1 MAGNKSRSS
10 AKPKA
15 AKSASTKASTRRRRA
30 KPEARPQGVRVRMYR
45 QGFGDCLLVDLPGDG
60 PQPLRILIDCGVL
73 WATPDAAGRMR
84 KVVESLIA
92 DTGGY
97 VDVLAVTHEHW
108 DHVSAFAQVRE
119 LFAMPDERRSKAKLS
134 VGEVWLAWTED
145 PSDRLAALLRAERRS
160 QLSQLVGLVNGL
172 RAAGPL
178 AALPLAGALA
188 NLLGFFALSAN
199 ATSDALDIAKSLG
212 PHRYWRPAD
221 LPWRSARAPGVR
233 IYALGP
239 PPDAT
244 MLRRLMAQSEVYRE
258 FSGLPLA
265 DAFFAAAADKLGI
278 GLDADARERQALY
291 VPFDRT
297 DWLPLEGDG
306 LSADTELVRTGEE
319 VTALRQ
325 FFATHYWGMRDDGS
339 ADESWRRIDH
349 DWLAT
354 AAELALQLDAA
365 TNNTSLVLAI
375 ELVESRKVLLFA
387 ADAQVGNWLTWHD
400 LAWTLEEGTMVTGH
414 DLLERTV
421 FYKTG
426 HHGSHNATLKDKG
439 LELMRRDGLVA
450 FVPVDEET
458 AVSRNWNRIP
468 FPPLIAALQSR
479 GTVVRSD
486 LGIGEDTAQGPL
498 AGRLQQT
505 ELYVE
510 YTLPI

>member
-1 MAGNKSRSS
+1 MAGKKSRSS
-10 AKPKA
+10 AKPRA
-15 AKSASTKASTRRRRA
+15 AKSASIKPSTRRRRT
-30 KPEARPQGVRVRMYR
+30 KPEAQPQGVRVRMYR
-45 QGFGDCLLVDLPGDG
+45 QGFGDCLLVELPGDG
-60 PQPLRILIDCGVL
+60 PQPFRILIDCGVL
-73 WATPDAAGRMR
+73 WAAPDAAGRMR

-119 LFAMPDERRSKAKLS
+119 LFAMPDERRSKGKLS

-160 QLSQLVGLVNGL
+160 RLSQLVGLVNGL

-178 AALPLAGALA
+178 PALPLAGALA
-188 NLLGFFALSAN
+188 SLLGFFALSAN
-199 ATSDALDIAKSLG
+199 ATSEALDVAKSLG
-212 PHRYWRPAD
+212 PNRYWRPSD
-221 LPWRSARAPGVR
+221 PPWLSARAPGVR

-244 MLRRLMAQSEVYRE
+244 MLRRLMANSEVYRE
-258 FSGLPLA
+258 FAGLPLA
-265 DAFFAAAADKLGI
+265 DAFFAAAADRLGI
-278 GLDADARERQALY
+278 GVDADARDQQGLY

-306 LSADTELVRTGEE
+306 LSADIELVRSAEE
-319 VTALRQ
+319 VTALRR
-325 FFATHYWGMRDDGS
+325 FFATHYWGTRNDGG
-339 ADESWRRIDH
+339 ADEGWRRIDH
-349 DWLAT
+349 DWLGT

-375 ELVESRKVLLFA
+375 ELIESRKVLLFA
-387 ADAQVGNWLTWHD
+387 ADAQVGNWLTWQD
-400 LAWTLEEGTMVTGH
+400 LAWTLEEGTMVTGN

-439 LELMRRDGLVA
+439 LERMSNDGLVA
-450 FVPVDEET
+450 FVPVDEEV
-458 AVSRNWNRIP
+458 ALSRNWSRIP
-468 FPPLIAALQSR
+468 FPPLMAALQSR

-486 LGIGEDTAQGPL
+486 LGIDEDATQGQF
-498 AGRLQQT
+498 AGRLCQT
-505 ELYVE
+505 DLYVE
-510 YTLPI
+510 YTVPM